1 MPVLVK
7 LDQDLHLNLES
18 QTTTLR
24 QLLRARIDAEVSRY
38 NSQLPEVFVGL
49 VQPEESEQLLNG
61 YRLPHRRPLDVERHF
76 QRACESFAH
85 NGFLVLLDGEQIMD
99 LDQSLHLGT
108 QPDLQ
113 FLKLVPLIGG

>member
-7 LDQDLHLNLES
+7 LNDDLHLS
-18 QTTTLR
+18 VQSATTTLR
-24 QLLRARIDAEVSRY
+24 DLLRARIVAEVARY
-38 NSQLPEVFVGL
+38 NADLPEVFVGL

-61 YRLPHRRPLDVERHF
+61 YRLSHRHPLDAERHF
-76 QRACESFAH
+76 QRACDSFAH
-85 NGFLVLLDGEQIMD
+85 NGFLVLLNGEQLMD
-99 LDQSLHLGT
+99 LDQTVHLGT